1 MRQLSTVVLIILALS
16 LTACESAYYGTLEK
30 VGIHKRDILVD
41 RIEGVKDAQ
50 VEGQRQFKSA
60 LAQFQHTV
68 NFDGGK
74 LEDAYQRLTTEYESS
89 EQAAAT
95 IRARI
100 AAVESVAEALFDEW
114 EAELGLYTS
123 ATLRRQSKAQL
134 TDTRGRFKSLLA
146 TMRTAEKSLEPVL
159 NTLRDNTLY
168 LKHNLNARAIASLK
182 RESATIQADVNR
194 LIRDMDAAIA
204 ASDRFVA
211 EFERQGQ

>member
-74 LEDAYQRLTTEYESS
+74 LEDAYQRLNTEYESS

-114 EAELGLYTS
+114 EDELGLYTS